1 MAKTVLL
8 TGGNGFIGSHVVD
21 GLLKIGCGVRVFAR
35 KHERFRRPN
44 PLVDYRLGEFD
55 DLSSLAEA
63 LAGVD
68 VVYHLLSST
77 VPATAAASP
86 IYDVESNLIG
96 ALRLITLMKTMNVR
110 RIIFFSSGGTV
121 YGPPEELPI
130 KEAHPTRPINSYGI
144 VKVAIENYLLAAARN
159 GELSPLI
166 LRLSNPY
173 GPRQGHDGVQGVIS
187 TFLSRIYRGLPVEV
201 WGNGSVVRDYIYV
214 SDVAS
219 LCQRLVDTN
228 VTGVFNVGSGAGVSI
243 AEILEIVR
251 QVTRDGAEVIYK
263 DGRVLDVERNFL
275 DIAAIKKEFGWEPAY
290 DLRSGIEET
299 WEWIRATQQ
308 S

>member
-110 RIIFFSSGGTV
+110 RIVFFSSGGTV

-130 KEAHPTRPINSYGI
+130 NEAHPTRPINSYGI

>member
-21 GLLKIGCGVRVFAR
+21 GLLKTGCGVRVFAR

-110 RIIFFSSGGTV
+110 RIVFFSSGGTV

-228 VTGVFNVGSGAGVSI
+228 VTGVFNVGSGSGVSI

-251 QVTRDGAEVIYK
+251 QVTRDGTEVIYK

-275 DIAAIKKEFGWEPAY
+275 DIAAIKKQFGWEPAY